1 MEVLSEI
8 GRWIVI
14 GTAGLYLFSLVT
26 GAFAIFLDWLRRE
39 PEPHE
44 ESVRFAAEQ
53 YRIYYGADALSIIG
67 EHTMAA
73 SFAPDGR
80 HKRFLRRVTTELMRE
95 EEIIDGEVSR
105 REIDWSDG

>member
-1 MEVLSEI
+1 MQNGFITALI
-8 GRWIVI
+8 AL
-14 GTAGLYLFSLVT
+14 AGLYLFSLVA
-26 GAFAIFLDWLRRE
+26 GLFAIFVDWLRRE

-53 YRIYYGADALSIIG
+53 YRIYYGADSLSVIG

-95 EEIIDGEVSR
+95 EGIIDGEVSHR
-105 REIDWSDG
+105 DKNWSDG